1 MNAFAHCERLVREI
15 DKDRFLATLFA
26 PAKHRPALY
35 ALYAFD
41 IEVARV
47 PTLARQAIA
56 GEIRLQWWREV
67 LEGQRND
74 EASANPVAAALLA
87 TLDRYA
93 LAREPLINLVDA
105 RTFDLYDDPFAT
117 LAELEAYAGQ
127 TDAAVLTCAASILG
141 NGHGDMPEVARP
153 AATAVVVCHIL
164 RTFPARVSRGQL
176 PIPLELLDRHRVQA
190 RDVLAGRSSKG
201 LFAALADMR
210 TWTRER
216 FTAFANMMAAAPAAT
231 VPAFLTVA
239 LVPLYLS
246 RMERPDYDP
255 FRMAIEV
262 PQWRR
267 QWALW
272 RAARTWGR

>member
-1 MNAFAHCERLVREI
+1 MNAFAHCEQLVREA
-15 DKDRFLATLFA
+15 DKDQFLATLFA
-26 PAKHRPALY
+26 PVEHRPALH

-47 PTLARQAIA
+47 PIMTKQAIA

-74 EASANPVAAALLA
+74 EASANPVAAALLE
-87 TLDRYA
+87 TLGRYN
-93 LAREPLINLVDA
+93 LAREPLIGLVEA

-117 LAELEAYAGQ
+117 VAELETYAAQ
-127 TDAAVLTCAASILG
+127 TDAAVRKCAASILG
-141 NGHGDMPEVARP
+141 CQDGNVSVLARS
-153 AATAVVVCHIL
+153 AATAMVVCEVL

-176 PIPLELLDRHRVQA
+176 HIPLELLERHGVEA
-190 RDVLAGRSSKG
+190 GDVLAGRSSEG
-201 LFAALADMR
+201 LSAALADMR
-210 TWTRER
+210 MLARER
-216 FTAFANMMAAAPAAT
+216 FAAFAGMIAT
-231 VPAFLTVA
+231 VPAAAVPAFLAVA

-246 RMERPDYDP
+246 RMERAEYDP
-255 FRMAIEV
+255 FRTAIEV

-272 RAARTWGR
+272 RLARTWSN